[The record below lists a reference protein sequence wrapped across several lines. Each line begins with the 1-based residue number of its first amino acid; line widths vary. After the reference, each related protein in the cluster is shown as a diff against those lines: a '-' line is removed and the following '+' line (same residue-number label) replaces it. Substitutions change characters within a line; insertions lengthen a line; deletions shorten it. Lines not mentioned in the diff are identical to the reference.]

1 MRIINLCKER
11 EQIHNY
17 DISWH
22 SWGLLHRCLLENS
35 DLSLPYYYSRW
46 IKGLSGQE
54 FNCGEEDNIL
64 YRTLSQ
70 IPIYLVTHDQC
81 KKTYEIDLFGHIEGV
96 TVPEDKYGHFDNDET
111 GIFDLLG
118 VYISSKIPN
127 NPPTQFHELTPRI
140 FIWVDKIWKE
150 CEGDWHKYQILLT
163 KVILHELM
171 HGMMDVNLLGYA
183 ARHIHPQLKLRNDEE
198 SIANAIPLTL
208 LKDLITPDDWKFLAN
223 FVYEQPSP
231 YKEGLDLAKKGVQD
245 VSKALRELM
254 NKKMK

>member
-111 GIFDLLG
+111 APSKNVDFTPFFIRCNYGISFFFCL
-118 VYISSKIPN
+118 
-127 NPPTQFHELTPRI
+127 F
-140 FIWVDKIWKE
+140 
-150 CEGDWHKYQILLT
+150 
-163 KVILHELM
+163 
-171 HGMMDVNLLGYA
+171 
-183 ARHIHPQLKLRNDEE
+183 
-198 SIANAIPLTL
+198 
-208 LKDLITPDDWKFLAN
+208 
-223 FVYEQPSP
+223 
-231 YKEGLDLAKKGVQD
+231 
-245 VSKALRELM
+245 ALRYDTKYDTKIYSL
-254 NKKMK
+254 